1 MPDERILTG
10 PKNSDRVTE
19 KRTEKWT
26 AADERI
32 LTGPKNSDREK
43 VPHVTEKRRAGRTAK
58 KRPGR
63 KTGTTAMDNTYRSLV

>member
-1 MPDERILTG
+1 MAVQDVPDERILTG

-32 LTGPKNSDREK
+32 LTGPKNSDRVTGPKNMDREK
-43 VPHVTEKRRAGRTAK
+43 WLAEKWLRRHHHT
-58 KRPGR
+58 PY
-63 KTGTTAMDNTYRSLV
+63 TYCW